1 VIGLIIV
8 IPQDPML
15 SDVTEAKSILY
26 KTFRSNAPH
35 HLLSTVHAAA
45 LLRVRVLA
53 GPLKRRLAR
62 LICIVQPTGCTLG
75 CFHTAGCTTPCKL
88 NMSPYSH

>member
-1 VIGLIIV
+1 VISLIIV

-15 SDVTEAKSILY
+15 SDATEAKSILY

-45 LLRVRVLA
+45 LLRVNLMTS
-53 GPLKRRLAR
+53 GYWLDRLSAAW
-62 LICIVQPTGCTLG
+62 LG
-75 CFHTAGCTTPCKL
+75 LFA
-88 NMSPYSH
+88 